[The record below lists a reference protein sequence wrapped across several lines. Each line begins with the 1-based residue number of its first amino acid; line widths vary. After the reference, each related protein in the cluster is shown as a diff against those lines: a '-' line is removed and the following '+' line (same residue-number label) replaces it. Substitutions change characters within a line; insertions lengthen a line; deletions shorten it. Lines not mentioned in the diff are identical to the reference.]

1 MTMNTTGTVNLNTTA
16 SPIAARPARAPRR
29 LLRSIAA
36 VFAGLLANFIL
47 ASAAD
52 AVLHA
57 VGLYPPF
64 PQRMA
69 DSLFLL
75 AAAYRMVFGVAGAYL
90 TARLAPHRPLV
101 HALVLGGIGV
111 VLSIVGAIAF
121 GKYGPA
127 WYSLAIIAISL
138 PCAWAGA
145 RLRQRQLLA
154 RVAQQRP

>member
-1 MTMNTTGTVNLNTTA
+1 MTTTTTSTLNLGPTT
-16 SPIAARPARAPRR
+16 SPTTRAPRR
-29 LLRSIAA
+29 LLRRIGA
-36 VFAGLLANFIL
+36 VFAGLLAIFVL
-47 ASAAD
+47 SSAAD

-75 AAAYRMVFGVAGAYL
+75 ATAYRAVFGVAGCWL
-90 TARLAPHRPLV
+90 TARLAPDRPMR
-101 HALVLGGIGV
+101 HALVLGSIGV
-111 VLSIVGAIAF
+111 MLAIAGTIAF

-127 WYSLAIIAISL
+127 WYSVAIIAISL

-145 RLRQRQLLA
+145 RLA
-154 RVAQQRP
+154 RRRRRS